1 MVDPK
6 GIEPSTSRMR
16 TVRSSQLSYGP
27 KWQYFVMLWGLL
39 SGAIALP
46 TALQAQIGN
55 FSRGKVVKTGIQF

>member
-39 SGAIALP
+39 GGLLALP
-46 TALQAQIGN
+46 AELTA
-55 FSRGKVVKTGIQF
+55 